1 MLEGWRRPLARIG
14 IPAIAMLFA
23 GALLLALSAGADE
36 GEPLEP
42 ELAISFN
49 MKDDDLTLSPQN
61 KLPDEPEKVKRV
73 NAQYDQI
80 FTIRRDSQPV
90 NVGEWASEPIVY
102 SREILIEEANIW
114 WQEID
119 EDYSNNGCEWVFY
132 VKLNDET
139 VQESSHDCGSRSDE
153 EPYRSSYSLGTSLSL
168 QDGDVFSVQITYEGY
183 EDVDIFY
190 DNITY
195 DTGYT
200 VKSKPL
206 SFYGGSG
213 GGGSV
218 AIEFTEAWPVDWN
231 TNLKGDYVML
241 MGMDGYMCDN
251 DQASVSEGAEHEMSN
266 GTIATGTVITWNGVV
281 GNELN
286 IMLHYTQFDHMGG
299 GGNGTNGTTNDPLVT
314 FTIVT
319 TATISDD
326 GGLLGLPGFPLLLA
340 VPALAFA
347 ARRRR

>member
-1 MLEGWRRPLARIG
+1 MARIV
-14 IPAIAMLFA
+14 IPAVAIIFA
-23 GALLLALSAGADE
+23 GALLLALSAGAEE

-61 KLPDEPEKVKRV
+61 KLPDEPETVKRV
-73 NAQYDQI
+73 NAQYDEI
-80 FTIRRDSQPV
+80 FTIRRDQQPV
-90 NVGEWASEPIVY
+90 NVGEWASDSVKY

-119 EDYSNNGCEWVFY
+119 EGYGNGNCEWVFY
-132 VKLNDET
+132 IKLNDET
-139 VQESSHDCGSRSDE
+139 VQESSHDCGQRSDE
-153 EPYRSSYSLGTSLSL
+153 EPYRSSYSLGTNLTL
-168 QDGDVFSVQITYEGY
+168 EENDVFSVEITYEGT
-183 EDVDIFY
+183 EDVDVYY
-190 DNITY
+190 DNVTY
-195 DTGYT
+195 DTGYS
-200 VKSKPL
+200 VDSKPL
-206 SFYGGSG
+206 SFYSASGSG
-213 GGGSV
+213 STV
-218 AIEFTEAWPVDWN
+218 AIEFTEAWPVDWTN
-231 TNLKGDYVML
+231 NLKGDYVML
-241 MGMDGYMCDN
+241 MGADMWMADN
-251 DQASVSEGAEHEMSN
+251 NQASVSQGSDHEMAN

-281 GNELN
+281 GNELK

-314 FTIVT
+314 LTIVT

>member
-1 MLEGWRRPLARIG
+1 MARIV
-14 IPAIAMLFA
+14 IPAVAIIFA
-23 GALLLALSAGADE
+23 GALLLALSAGAEE

-61 KLPDEPEKVKRV
+61 KLPDEPETVKRV
-73 NAQYDQI
+73 NAQYDEI
-80 FTIRRDSQPV
+80 FTIRRDQQPV
-90 NVGEWASEPIVY
+90 NVGEWASDSVKY

-119 EDYSNNGCEWVFY
+119 EGYGNGNCEWVFY
-132 VKLNDET
+132 IKLNDET
-139 VQESSHDCGSRSDE
+139 VQESSHDCGQRSDE
-153 EPYRSSYSLGTSLSL
+153 EPYRSSYSLGTNLTL
-168 QDGDVFSVQITYEGY
+168 EENDVFSVEITYEGT
-183 EDVDIFY
+183 EDVDVYY
-190 DNITY
+190 DNVTY
-195 DTGYT
+195 DTGYS
-200 VKSKPL
+200 VDSKPL
-206 SFYGGSG
+206 SFYSASGSG
-213 GGGSV
+213 STV
-218 AIEFTEAWPVDWN
+218 AIEFTEAWPVDWTN
-231 TNLKGDYVML
+231 NLKGDYVML
-241 MGMDGYMCDN
+241 MGADMGMADN
-251 DQASVSEGAEHEMSN
+251 NQASVSQGSDHEMAN

-281 GNELN
+281 GNELK

-314 FTIVT
+314 LTIVT